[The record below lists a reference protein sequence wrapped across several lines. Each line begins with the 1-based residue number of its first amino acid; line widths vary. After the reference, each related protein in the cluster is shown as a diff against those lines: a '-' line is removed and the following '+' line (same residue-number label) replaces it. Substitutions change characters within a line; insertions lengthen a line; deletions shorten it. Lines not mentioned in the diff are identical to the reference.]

1 MGETITQHT
10 GRTSIAAQILS
21 GAGHIAMT
29 FVIFGLFASPFLS
42 TGVVDM
48 VGTGIIDPQIQAP
61 LLKDLAVMFGLAVC
75 TWALLF
81 IAYTHV
87 RDRIRRQKAMVV
99 VKTRGSIM
107 TESLI
112 VLPVFLLMTFGLG
125 QMGVNSMAGL
135 LTTLGT
141 FQAART
147 LAVWGPEVV
156 ANRPGTSVSRSD
168 AEDRARIAASL
179 VIAPVAPMSAGNIL
193 CSKSNAFRKLV
204 QGMVAAGLSPV
215 EVPQRYTSFAS
226 SLDNATFAQRGPAKF
241 AGAYCST
248 KVTYSGNMSTEGSE
262 FNTKV
267 EYRHKMVFPLVGL
280 AFGGT
285 PTAGGWL
292 TTVERNYTL
301 THHLTP
307 INVLP

>member
-1 MGETITQHT
+1 MGETNTQKQ
-10 GRTSIAAQILS
+10 RTSLAAHILS

-42 TGVVDM
+42 SSVATM
-48 VGTGIIDPQIQAP
+48 VGTGLSDPQIQAP
-61 LLKDLAVMFGLAVC
+61 LLKDLAIMFGLAVC

-81 IAYTHV
+81 VAYTHL

-107 TESLI
+107 TEFLI
-112 VLPVFLLMTFGLG
+112 VMPVFLLMTFGLA

-141 FQAART
+141 FEAART
-147 LAVWGPEVV
+147 LAVWGPEVGTNRAGSSV
-156 ANRPGTSVSRSD
+156 TRAN
-168 AEDRARIAASL
+168 AEDRARIAASV

-193 CSKSNAFRKLV
+193 CTKSSAFRSLV
-204 QGMVAAGLSPV
+204 TGMVKAGLSPV
-215 EVPQRYTSFAS
+215 EIPQRYTNFAS
-226 SLDNATFAQRGPAKF
+226 SFDNATFAQRGPAKF

-248 KVTYSGNMSTEGSE
+248 TVTYSGDMFSEGTE

-267 EYRHKMVFPLVGL
+267 AYKHKMVFPLVGL

-307 INVLP
+307 NKELP